1 MQNLVKHTLYLFL
14 VITGITALIALIGI
28 GLSWSSS
35 TTELPY
41 LELLIGSVV
50 IEIVVVILMLAKKG
64 MKYLPETQTDK
75 KQSDTLKFMEKFI
88 STGSSASIVSNR
100 VSWLASDKELISILK
115 DKIENGI
122 RIEIITPDEVTEEL
136 KKNLLG
142 ASFIVTN
149 EKKSPEARFTL
160 VNGDR
165 SGAEKLAI
173 ARGVHPEHE
182 ITIFDSNSGPQIIA
196 MAKDIIRKSR
206 ALAHAS

>member
-122 RIEIITPDEVTEEL
+122 RIEIITPGEVTEEL
-136 KKNLLG
+136 KKEPPWSLFY
-142 ASFIVTN
+142 SH
-149 EKKSPEARFTL
+149 K
-160 VNGDR
+160 
-165 SGAEKLAI
+165 
-173 ARGVHPEHE
+173 
-182 ITIFDSNSGPQIIA
+182 
-196 MAKDIIRKSR
+196 
-206 ALAHAS
+206 